1 MIQWIKDN
9 QAAATWGMFAMITAT
24 AILVLNGCSLDQMVK
39 FDPPPAVSEAI
50 QDDREAIPLA
60 DGELVWERWR
70 EWVALNTD
78 RLEDAI
84 GDAHGR
90 WEVLNAI
97 GDTGLGFLGE
107 AAPAIP
113 GGGLLFGGLTL
124 LSGLMLKRPGT
135 DKFVSK
141 EKQDSYNAGIEAG
154 KKVAIQLYEAA
165 KDANAPEEDA

>member
-1 MIQWIKDN
+1 MTDWINNNK
-9 QAAATWGMFAMITAT
+9 AAASWGMLAMIAAT

-50 QDDREAIPLA
+50 QDDRKSIPLA
-60 DGELVWERWR
+60 DGELVWDRWHD
-70 EWVALNTD
+70 WVAVNSD

-84 GDAHGR
+84 GDAHGQ
-90 WEVLNAI
+90 WEILNAI

-107 AAPAIP
+107 AAPMIP
-113 GGGLLFGGLTL
+113 GGGLLFGGLTM

-141 EKQDSYNAGIEAG
+141 EKQESYNKGIEEG
-154 KKVAIQLYEAA
+154 KKMAIQLYEAA
-165 KDANAPEEDA
+165 KETQS